1 MKQILLTALVLTAFL
16 TSVFSQSQQQVRE
29 EANMDYNYV
38 PDNSEYARLWQQQVD
53 ARKSGDMQ
61 SYQRISNEINQK
73 YPEKFIGTDVT
84 NQGLFTVINHQQPP
98 FTYNDWINFGDL
110 LVYGPVGGTSAGN
123 PSPFNRNIRLE
134 ADSLGNQYAAFL
146 SGNKDTLVVY
156 KSANGYNWNRIF
168 SILGDPTGYIHSFDM
183 FITDSLSTFRL
194 GFAITIVPDAGPT
207 YAGSM
212 YWFSIDQNGIPVSVT
227 NIAPPGGR
235 AYISPA
241 IISDGFSWPAGSTYW
256 YMTFQNC
263 DPATGVTSAAILAM
277 STDWGR
283 TWVLD
288 TARSSFN
295 DYELDVEYNFNADTI
310 YVLLTNNLTVT
321 DENLR
326 LRYVPLSGIGTGLTW
341 KQSNTGATTGHDRL
355 GSLTC
360 NRQTNAMAI
369 LFNKY
374 TGTNADIRLNYSP
387 LGIGIVG
394 AWTLDVPIS
403 ALTGNEIN
411 PTIKCQELQGTYR
424 ISFVSQGSGFDTAIY
439 MSASTL
445 PAFTGRQVVNQ
456 QNLSAVA
463 PAVIGY
469 KFVSGF
475 EGGVLF
481 ASNNNLLYDG
491 TIIIVGINQNGS
503 QIPDKFVLEQNYP
516 NPFNPSTSIKFSV
529 PQTGFVELKVYD
541 IMGRE
546 AASLISGEL
555 IAGNYTADFNALGLG
570 SGVYFYKLTAN
581 GFTDTKKMILVK

>member
-1 MKQILLTALVLTAFL
+1 MRNIFLSALILTVFSI
-16 TSVFSQSQQQVRE
+16 SVFSQSQQQLRE
-29 EANMDYNYV
+29 EANMDYNYT

-53 ARKSGDMQ
+53 ARKSGDMEAY
-61 SYQRISNEINQK
+61 SRISNEITQK
-73 YPEKFIGTDVT
+73 YPEKFTGTDVT
-84 NQGLFTVINHQQPP
+84 NQNILTVVNHNLPP
-98 FTYNDWINFGDL
+98 FTGDWINGDAI
-110 LVYGPVGGTSAGN
+110 VYGSGVGGTSVGN

-146 SGNKDTLVVY
+146 SGNNDTIIVY
-156 KSANGYNWNRIF
+156 KSTTNGALWNRIF
-168 SILGDPTGYIHSFDM
+168 SILGSTTGYIHSFDM
-183 FITDSLSTFRL
+183 FVTDSASAFRL

-207 YAGSM
+207 YAGNM
-212 YWFSIDQNGIPVSVT
+212 YWISINQNGTSFPVT

-241 IISDGFSWPAGSTYW
+241 IVSDGFSWSAGATYW

-277 STDWGR
+277 STNWGQS
-283 TWVLD
+283 WILD

-295 DYELDVEYNFNADTI
+295 DYELDVDYNFAADTI
-310 YVLLTNNLTVT
+310 YVLLTNNLTLT

-360 NRQTNAMAI
+360 NRQTNEMAI

-403 ALTGNEIN
+403 ALAGNEIN
-411 PTIKCQELQGTYR
+411 PTIKCQERQGAYR
-424 ISFVSQGSGFDTAIY
+424 ISYVSQGSGFDTVVY
-439 MSASTL
+439 MSASAL
-445 PAFTGRQVVNQ
+445 PTFSGRQVVNQ
-456 QNLSAVA
+456 SNVTAVA
-463 PAVIGY
+463 PAVIG
-469 KFVSGF
+469 FRNGSGF
-475 EGGVLF
+475 DGGVLY
-481 ASNNNLLYDG
+481 AANNNLLYDG
-491 TIIIVGINQNGS
+491 SALLLGISQNGNN
-503 QIPDKFVLEQNYP
+503 IPEKFVLEQNYP

-529 PQTGFVELKVYD
+529 PQNGFITLKVYD

-546 AASLISGEL
+546 VASLINNEMT
-555 IAGNYTADFNALGLG
+555 AGNYTADFNASGLG
-570 SGVYFYKLTAN
+570 SGVYFYKLTSN